1 VTEFAGATDRARD
14 ALSPGL
20 IGTFSKSDRSSV
32 RGHLD
37 EPNLLSLARCASATI
52 GTRPDL
58 TRGRRRAVRRADTG
72 GGRGVRA
79 ASGPL
84 AAARLVR
91 APETAQMLTLLA
103 QLAVLAE
110 AVARMRAEQDR
121 AVQAAARQAAEQ
133 IRDEHTRRL
142 AGVGIAARQA
152 KPANDVDR
160 YRGPVPLQQRP
171 GRSR

>member
-1 VTEFAGATDRARD
+1 MLHAAAEDYDRAARQAWGRLPEPSPAGA
-14 ALSPGL
+14 
-20 IGTFSKSDRSSV
+20 
-32 RGHLD
+32 
-37 EPNLLSLARCASATI
+37 
-52 GTRPDL
+52 
-58 TRGRRRAVRRADTG
+58 
-72 GGRGVRA
+72 GVRA